1 MPHDIIM
8 PALGMT
14 QDSGRIIA
22 WLKQPG
28 DPVRAGDAIME
39 VETDKATMEV
49 EAQADGFLTDIRA
62 AAGDDIP
69 VGNVVAKISETAED
83 AETAPGGTDPV
94 SGGTPTETDILPDG
108 RTIIMPALG
117 MAQDSG
123 LIVSWRKA
131 AGDAVKADDVLLE
144 VETDKSVMEVEA
156 GHDGYLAAIL
166 AGTQQAV
173 PVGSVI
179 AVISAQKPEK
189 PVQRNAVSAPKPA
202 VETSEAPPSG
212 QQKRMETQPAVPATQ
227 QAAAPHPGGRLLA
240 SPKTRRLAQEEG
252 LDLARLAEHGVAQ
265 PFHVSDL
272 EVLRAL
278 PVSAPEPVASAA
290 PAEIPAQS
298 SAMNIRARIPAAGC
312 DEFIRWLA
320 EDGHIELQPVFV
332 WLRFAAS
339 ALRKVTGL
347 QAEDLIVESTAPKRA
362 TKRFTNPDRTR
373 LSEPHEDESDT
384 IPSLILRD
392 LSRTL
397 LTEIHLSA
405 THAAV
410 LTIGRDREAITIGL
424 DFTTAHFSE
433 DDAVQFVTDFAEHM
447 QEPLR
452 HIV

>member
-14 QDSGRIIA
+14 QDSGKLVA

-28 DPVRAGDAIME
+28 DAVNTGDPIME

-49 EAQADGFLTDIRA
+49 EAQSDGFLTDVTA
-62 AAGDDIP
+62 AAGDDVP
-69 VGNVVAKISETAED
+69 VGQVVGRISATTQD
-83 AETAPGGTDPV
+83 AETP
-94 SGGTPTETDILPDG
+94 TPKAAADASEPDTLPDG
-108 RTIIMPALG
+108 KTVIMPALG

-166 AGTQQAV
+166 ANAQQAV

-189 PVQRNAVSAPKPA
+189 PVQRSAVSAPTPA
-202 VETSEAPPSG
+202 VEPSDAPPSG
-212 QQKRMETQPAVPATQ
+212 QQTRMETQPAVRATQ
-227 QAAAPHPGGRLLA
+227 QEAAPHPGGRILA
-240 SPKTRRLAQEEG
+240 SPKARRIALEEG
-252 LDLARLAEHGVAQ
+252 LDLARLSEHGVAQ
-265 PFHVSDL
+265 PFHVADL
-272 EVLRAL
+272 ELL
-278 PVSAPEPVASAA
+278 
-290 PAEIPAQS
+290 Q
-298 SAMNIRARIPAAGC
+298 ARIPAAGC
-312 DEFIRWLA
+312 DEFIRWMA
-320 EDGHIELQPVFV
+320 EDGHIELKPWFV

-347 QAEDLIVESTAPKRA
+347 ETDDLIVESTAPKQA
-362 TKRFTNPDRTR
+362 TRRFANPDRAR
-373 LSEPHEDESDT
+373 LSEPREDESDT
-384 IPSLILRD
+384 KPSLILRD
-392 LSRTL
+392 LSATL
-397 LTEIHLSA
+397 LTEVQLPASDA
-405 THAAV
+405 PV
-410 LTIGRDREAITIGL
+410 LTIGRHRDDMSIGL
-424 DFTTAHFSE
+424 DFTAAHFSE
-433 DDAVQFVTDFAEHM
+433 DDAVEFVTDFAERM

>member
-14 QDSGRIIA
+14 QDSGKLVA

-28 DPVRAGDAIME
+28 DAVNTGDPIME

-49 EAQADGFLTDIRA
+49 EAQSDGFLTDVTA
-62 AAGDDIP
+62 AAGDDVP
-69 VGNVVAKISETAED
+69 VGQVVGRISATTQD
-83 AETAPGGTDPV
+83 AETP
-94 SGGTPTETDILPDG
+94 TPKAAADASEPDTLPDG
-108 RTIIMPALG
+108 KTVIMPALG

-166 AGTQQAV
+166 ANAQQAV

-189 PVQRNAVSAPKPA
+189 PVQRSAVSAPTPA
-202 VETSEAPPSG
+202 VEPSDAPPSG
-212 QQKRMETQPAVPATQ
+212 QQTRMETQPAVRATQ
-227 QAAAPHPGGRLLA
+227 QEAAPHPGGRILA
-240 SPKTRRLAQEEG
+240 SPKARRIALEEG
-252 LDLARLAEHGVAQ
+252 LDLARLSEHGVAQ
-265 PFHVSDL
+265 PFHVADL
-272 EVLRAL
+272 ELLRAL
-278 PVSAPEPVASAA
+278 SVSAAKPAASAA
-290 PAEIPAQS
+290 PAESPAP
-298 SAMNIRARIPAAGC
+298 SAAMHIQARIPAAGC
-312 DEFIRWLA
+312 DEFIRWMA
-320 EDGHIELQPVFV
+320 EDGHIELKPWFV

-347 QAEDLIVESTAPKRA
+347 ETDDLIVESTAPKQA
-362 TKRFTNPDRTR
+362 TRRFANPDRAR
-373 LSEPHEDESDT
+373 LSEPREDESDT
-384 IPSLILRD
+384 KPSLILRD
-392 LSRTL
+392 LSATL
-397 LTEIHLSA
+397 LTEVQLPASDA
-405 THAAV
+405 PV
-410 LTIGRDREAITIGL
+410 LTIGRHRDDMSIGL
-424 DFTTAHFSE
+424 DFTAAHFSE
-433 DDAVQFVTDFAEHM
+433 DDAVEFVTDFAERM